1 MAAMTSTMTAMKGIA
16 AKATG
21 RVAAPHLHLSLR
33 AILVLAGLAL
43 LFLAAYRISLWIHP
57 NRRCRPCKG
66 TGKARGVIFTWA
78 RSYCRKCDGDGM
90 VPRLGTLLIGGAG
103 RGQGR

>member
-1 MAAMTSTMTAMKGIA
+1 MYLALR
-16 AKATG
+16 KAPG
-21 RVAAPHLHLSLR
+21 QFAGPHLHLTLHD
-33 AILVLAGLAL
+33 ILILAGVAVLCLAG
-43 LFLAAYRISLWIHP
+43 YRISLWIHP
-57 NRRCRPCKG
+57 NRRCRPCGG

-103 RGQGR
+103 RGQAR

>member
-1 MAAMTSTMTAMKGIA
+1 MTITTTAAGA
-16 AKATG
+16 
-21 RVAAPHLHLSLR
+21 VASPHLHLSPHT
-33 AILVLAGLAL
+33 IGVLAGLAVL
-43 LFLAAYRISLWIHP
+43 CLVAYRISLWIHP

-78 RSYCRKCDGDGM
+78 RSYCRRCDGDGM
-90 VPRLGTLLIGGAG
+90 VPRLGTMLVGGAG